1 MKIVVAPD
9 SWKDCM
15 PSVSVAASM
24 AKGIEAAGVDAEV
37 VVKPMA
43 DGGQGTV
50 RALVAAT
57 GGDIVREKVTGP
69 LGSPVDAEFGLLG
82 DGATAVVE
90 MAAAAG
96 LELVPI
102 EQRNPLYT
110 TTRGVGE
117 LLLAAAHLGVKRIIL
132 GIGGSAT
139 NDGGA
144 GMLAAIG
151 YFLLDRN
158 GNDIEPTGGGLENLK
173 GIDSRMIDIRL
184 KEISIDVACDV
195 TNPLLGPT
203 GASAVFGPQKGANAE
218 VVATLERNLER
229 FAAVVERDLGRR
241 VADVPGSGAAGGL
254 GFGLLAGTNA
264 TLKRG
269 VELVIEA
276 TRLEDAL
283 ADADLCLTGEGSLD
297 GQTAFGKTAV
307 GVARVCRKLGVPCV
321 VIAGSVNP
329 PLDELHAEGVT
340 AFFSAVQRPVDLAEA
355 IRLAPTWISLATEQ
369 AVRLF
374 AITAS
379 FSSSS
384 LAAGGCKKP
393 PPAAGEVGE

>member
-1 MKIVVAPD
+1 MKIVIAPD

-15 PSVSVAASM
+15 PSVRVAASM
-24 AKGIEAAGVDAEV
+24 AQGIEAAGIDAEV

-50 RALVAAT
+50 RALVTAT
-57 GGDIVREKVTGP
+57 GGDIVRERVIGP
-69 LGSPVDAEFGLLG
+69 LGSSVEAEFGLLG

-102 EQRNPLYT
+102 GQRNPLPT

-151 YFLLDRN
+151 YRLLDRN
-158 GNDIEPTGGGLENLK
+158 GNMIEPTGGGLERLDR
-173 GIDSRMIDIRL
+173 IESQTVDVRL
-184 KEISIDVACDV
+184 KDIAIDVACDV
-195 TNPLLGPT
+195 TSPLLGPT

-218 VVATLERNLER
+218 EVATLERNLAHYAR
-229 FAAVVERDLGRR
+229 IVERDLGRI

-276 TRLEDAL
+276 TRLEDPL
-283 ADADLCLTGEGSLD
+283 ANADLCLTGEGSLD
-297 GQTAFGKTAV
+297 SQTAFGKTAV
-307 GVARVCRKLGVPCV
+307 GVARVCSKLGVPCV

-329 PLDELHAEGVT
+329 PLDELHAAGVT